1 MDYKIGRSDAVDVST
16 AIDEA
21 CQGLQVPKFMWFT
34 AGVKAFADC
43 SLQLHEKFPK
53 CLVMG
58 TTSIAAYSR
67 EGHFHDALEGDCQ
80 VKCVNYFKEALI
92 NSKNIT
98 IKRSNAVKWSYK

>member
-67 EGHFHDALEGDCQ
+67 EGHFHDAFRRGLS
-80 VKCVNYFKEALI
+80 
-92 NSKNIT
+92 SKVC
-98 IKRSNAVKWSYK
+98 KLF